1 VSAGSSRHQFEIHF
15 CDRCGMRPSALE
27 LCGEVLE
34 QWASEL
40 AGVNLVPVTDDR
52 FDVML
57 DGEPIFS
64 MADRG
69 RRPEPGEINTIIESR
84 LGPPPG
90 FGA

>member
-1 VSAGSSRHQFEIHF
+1 MSAGSPRHRLEIQF

-27 LCGEVLE
+27 LCGDVLE

-40 AGVNLVPVTDDR
+40 DGVNLVPTTDDR
-52 FDVML
+52 FDVVL
-57 DGEPIFS
+57 DGESIFS

-69 RRPEPGEINTIIESR
+69 RRPEPGEINAIIESR
-84 LGPPPG
+84 LGPQPG